1 MTYTLPRP
9 IYDLLLEALGDK
21 HKTDAFATAIES
33 SIQAIDDKAVASI
46 LEKKQQLK
54 AELYDSLRSEL
65 ATKEFVR
72 AEISEVRSEISE
84 VRSEISEV
92 RVEISEVRSE
102 QKNMQTLLKV
112 IIGLM
117 IFGLTLANP
126 AFIELLK
133 SIT

>member
-9 IYDLLLEALGDK
+9 IYDLLHEALGDK
-21 HKTDAFATAIES
+21 KKTDAFANAIES
-33 SIQAIDDKAVASI
+33 SIQAIDDKAVESI
-46 LEKKQQLK
+46 LEKKQQLEN
-54 AELYDSLRSEL
+54 ELYDSLRNEL

-72 AEISEVRSEISE
+72 AEISEVRA
-84 VRSEISEV
+84 
-92 RVEISEVRSE
+92 E

-126 AFIELLK
+126 AFVDLMK
-133 SIT
+133 SLT

>member
-1 MTYTLPRP
+1 MNYTLPRP

-21 HKTDAFATAIES
+21 QKTDVFARAIES
-33 SIQAIDDKAVASI
+33 SIQAIDDKAVESI

-54 AELYDSLRSEL
+54 NELYDSLRSEL

-72 AEISEVRSEISE
+72 AEISEVRA
-84 VRSEISEV
+84 
-92 RVEISEVRSE
+92 E

-133 SIT
+133 SLT

>member
-1 MTYTLPRP
+1 MIYTLPRP

-21 HKTDAFATAIES
+21 QKTDVFARAIES
-33 SIQAIDDKAVASI
+33 SIQAIDDKAVESI
-46 LEKKQQLK
+46 LEKKHQLK
-54 AELYDSLRSEL
+54 NELYDSLRNEL

-72 AEISEVRSEISE
+72 AEISEVRAEISE
-84 VRSEISEV
+84 VRAEISEV
-92 RVEISEVRSE
+92 RAEISEVRAE

-126 AFIELLK
+126 AFVDLMK
-133 SIT
+133 SLT

>member
-1 MTYTLPRP
+1 MMNYTLPRP

-21 HKTDAFATAIES
+21 HKTDVFAQAIES
-33 SIQAIDDKAVASI
+33 SIQAIDDKAVESI

-54 AELYDSLRSEL
+54 NELYDSLRSEL

-72 AEISEVRSEISE
+72 AEISEVRAEISE
-84 VRSEISEV
+84 VRA
-92 RVEISEVRSE
+92 EISEVRSE
-102 QKNMQTLLKV
+102 QKNMQILLKV

-133 SIT
+133 SLA

>member
-9 IYDLLLEALGDK
+9 IYDSLLEAG
-21 HKTDAFATAIES
+21 
-33 SIQAIDDKAVASI
+33 
-46 LEKKQQLK
+46 
-54 AELYDSLRSEL
+54 SEL

-72 AEISEVRSEISE
+72 AEISEVR
-84 VRSEISEV
+84 
-92 RVEISEVRSE
+92 VEISEVRAE

>member
-1 MTYTLPRP
+1 MIYTLPRP

-21 HKTDAFATAIES
+21 QKTDVFARAIES
-33 SIQAIDDKAVASI
+33 SIQAIDDKAVESI
-46 LEKKQQLK
+46 LEKKHQLK
-54 AELYDSLRSEL
+54 NELYDSLRNEL

-72 AEISEVRSEISE
+72 AEISEVRAEISE
-84 VRSEISEV
+84 VRAEISEV
-92 RVEISEVRSE
+92 RAE

-126 AFIELLK
+126 AFVDLMK
-133 SIT
+133 SLT